1 MAIGLLSILLAC
13 FAICHWGGRRTAAIG
28 LVIIFFPLPCPQAQR
43 TLEVLTPMRY
53 CRFALNGLSHYGLV
67 ESVAGRDEIT
77 RMLLQPPASSDGD
90 VEGLPSRRMERIP
103 FAEASLLAPV
113 DPSKIV
119 CVGRNYREHA
129 AELGHD
135 VPTEPLIFLKA
146 PTTLLAPGGTIL
158 RPKISERTD
167 YEGELGVVISR
178 RCRHLR
184 DDEDVRSYILGYTC
198 VDDFT
203 ARDLQ
208 TKDGQWTRA
217 KSFDTFC
224 PVGPLV
230 TDGADENGSGEA
242 VVDPWKGVPVETRVN
257 GEVRQSG
264 NTRDFIF
271 ALDVVLRFITQ
282 VMTLYPGDLIATG
295 TPSGV
300 GPVVAGNV
308 VEISIPG
315 IGVLRNPVADEG

>member
-1 MAIGLLSILLAC
+1 
-13 FAICHWGGRRTAAIG
+13 
-28 LVIIFFPLPCPQAQR
+28 
-43 TLEVLTPMRY
+43 MRY
-53 CRFALNGLSHYGLV
+53 CRFSFNELNHYGLV
-67 ESVAGRDEIT
+67 ESVAGTDYIT
-77 RMLLQPPASSDGD
+77 RIFLKPPVASDGD
-90 VEGLPSRRMERIP
+90 LEGLPSRRIDRIP

-113 DPSKIV
+113 EPSKIV

-135 VPTEPLIFLKA
+135 VPAEPLIFLKP
-146 PTTLLAPGGTIL
+146 PTALLAPGGTIL
-158 RPKISERTD
+158 RPKISQRTD
-167 YEGELGVVISR
+167 YEGELGVVIAR

-184 DDEDVRSYILGYTC
+184 DDEDVRPYILGYTC
-198 VDDFT
+198 VNDFT

-217 KSFDTFC
+217 KGFDTFC

-230 TDGADENGSGEA
+230 TGGGDANEPSEGAI
-242 VVDPWKGVPVETRVN
+242 DPWKGIPVETRVN

-300 GPVVAGNV
+300 GPVTAGDV
-308 VEISIPG
+308 VEISIAG
-315 IGVLRNPVADEG
+315 IGVLRNSVADEA